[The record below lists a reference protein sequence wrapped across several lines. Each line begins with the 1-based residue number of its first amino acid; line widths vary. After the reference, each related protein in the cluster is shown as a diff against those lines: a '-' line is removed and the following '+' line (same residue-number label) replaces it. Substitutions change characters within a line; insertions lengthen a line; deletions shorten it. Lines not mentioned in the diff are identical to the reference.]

1 MDIDMIRIADDMTLV
16 KDMAEKV
23 WGSMSEDGVI
33 IDNFEPYNSTAS
45 VWLIYSENDVDIG
58 MLFINNDSTTAISF
72 HPYIMPE
79 HKGSGRGMVSEFF
92 SWFIENIPAKV
103 NKINVKVPIIHKTV
117 YNFAKKV
124 GFIDEGVDRM
134 SYTKNGEVCD
144 RYALGLTRSEIA
156 EICNGKCSRR
166 SASD

>member
-1 MDIDMIRIADDMTLV
+1 MDINMIRLADDMNIV
-16 KDMAEKV
+16 KEMAAKVWDSMAE
-23 WGSMSEDGVI
+23 DDVI
-33 IDNFEPYNSTAS
+33 IDNFEPYNSSTAA
-45 VWLIYSENDVDIG
+45 WFIYSNDDIDVG
-58 MLFINNDSTTAISF
+58 MLFVSNDSSTAINF

-79 HKGSGRGMVSEFF
+79 HKGSGRKMVVEFF
-92 SWFIENIPAKV
+92 EWFIRNIPAKV

-144 RYALGLTRSEIA
+144 RYALGLTRSEIM
-156 EICNGKCSRR
+156 EICNG
-166 SASD
+166 